1 MNDNAKM
8 TAADI
13 VPVVVFL
20 AVAVGIAWMVT
31 KHRL

>member
-8 TAADI
+8 TAADYI
-13 VPVVVFL
+13 PIAVFL
-20 AVAVGIAWMVT
+20 GFAVGIAWLVT